1 MAYRARSVLS
11 IRPFRRLWGVTY
23 LCSMSDWLSLLAL
36 SGLANKLTED
46 YKTQSFA
53 FAGVV
58 LTQLLPGLLFAP
70 LGGLFADRFDRRK
83 VMALADIGRF
93 GLLLSIAVVGSPWW
107 LFAGNFL
114 VGCCSLL
121 WIPSKDAAVPNLLRR
136 PDQVE
141 TANQLG
147 LVMTYGI
154 SVISGA
160 GLYALITG
168 VSNNLNLSF
177 DDTGLGIV
185 KVILILNAAFYLTS
199 SLLIWTRIPELSR
212 RAAAPAAAAEVPAV
226 ATGATTPTPRTGF
239 LAMVRDAGRFV
250 RSTPLVRG
258 LLIGM
263 LGAMA
268 SAGALVGSAQAY
280 ALSLRGGDS
289 TFGLLFVALFVG
301 LVSGMTG
308 SPKLVRRLPRNRLFG
323 IAIVVA
329 GLSQLMLALSPH
341 PIVSLP
347 FVLLLGACAGAAF
360 LTGVT
365 IIGTEV
371 DDSVRGRINAI
382 YQSMMKIVL
391 AGAMAL
397 TPLLVG
403 LVRPHHIT
411 LFGRDMLVDGTRPVL
426 LGAGVLAA
434 LVGVVA
440 YRQMDDRRSESIL
453 SDLVSAVRGKPRRSS
468 GLLIAIE
475 GNAHL
480 DTSVQAKRLA
490 EWLGSADREVLLAT
504 DPVLDDAKLR
514 AVLSGAQLSSA
525 RAHALVAAAVRA
537 DLVEREIRP
546 ALDRGALVV
555 MERFVDSPLA
565 HLSAAADL
573 DPAEVEGLADWA
585 TARLRPSLT
594 ILLDRDPAKLP
605 PRFGNA
611 DHHWHVQGVL
621 ADMAA
626 ADPDR
631 YVVVDG
637 DGTPEEVAARVSAA
651 VYVALTTRG
660 VTGLDR
666 ETPRTPVEAG

>member
-1 MAYRARSVLS
+1 MAARARSVLS
-11 IRPFRRLWGVTY
+11 IRPFRRLWGVTF
-23 LCSMSDWLSLLAL
+23 LCSMGDWMTLLAL
-36 SGLANKLTED
+36 SGFVTKLTED
-46 YKTQSFA
+46 YKAQSFA

-70 LGGLFADRFDRRK
+70 IGGLFADRFDRRK
-83 VMALADIGRF
+83 VMAFADVGRA
-93 GLLLSIAVVGSPWW
+93 LLLVSIVVVGSPIW

-114 VGCCSLL
+114 VGCCALL

-154 SVISGA
+154 SVVSGA

-168 VSNNLNLSF
+168 VSNNLSLSF

-185 KVILILNAAFYLTS
+185 KVILFLIAALYLTS
-199 SLLIWTRIPELSR
+199 AILIATRIPELSG
-212 RAAAPAAAAEVPAV
+212 RASAPKADAEDDKPAHS
-226 ATGATTPTPRTGF
+226 GF
-239 LAMVRDAGRFV
+239 LAMIRDAGRFV
-250 RSTPLVRG
+250 RTTPMVRG

-263 LGAMA
+263 LGAIA
-268 SAGALVGSAQAY
+268 AAGALVGSAQAY
-280 ALSLRGGDS
+280 ANSMLGGDA

-308 SPKLVRRLPRNRLFG
+308 SPKLVQRLPRNRMFG

-329 GLSQLMLALSPH
+329 GFSLFMLALAPH
-341 PIVSLP
+341 PVVALP

-365 IIGTEV
+365 IIGTEI

-382 YQSMMKIVL
+382 YQSMMKVVL

-397 TPLLVG
+397 TPVLVG
-403 LVRPHHIT
+403 LVRPHSIT
-411 LFGRDMLVDGTRPVL
+411 LFGREMIVDGTRPVL
-426 LGAGVLAA
+426 LGAGVLAT
-434 LVGVVA
+434 LVGIVA
-440 YRQMDDRRSESIL
+440 YRQMDDRRTESIL
-453 SDLVSAVRGKPRRSS
+453 ADLRSAVRGKSRSGS
-468 GLLIAIE
+468 GLLIAVE
-475 GNAHL
+475 GNTHF
-480 DTSVQAKRLA
+480 DTATQANRLA
-490 EWLGSADREVLLAT
+490 DWLRGPGRKEVLLAT

-565 HLSAAADL
+565 HLSTAADL
-573 DPAEVEGLADWA
+573 DAAELEGLANWA
-585 TARLRPSLT
+585 TSRLRPDITL
-594 ILLDRDPAKLP
+594 LLDRDPATLP
-605 PRFGNA
+605 PRPGSA
-611 DHHWHVQGVL
+611 RHHWHVQGVL

-637 DGTPEEVAARVSAA
+637 DGTVEEVAHRVSAA
-651 VYVALTTRG
+651 VYVALVTRG
-660 VTGLDR
+660 VPGFAED
-666 ETPRTPVEAG
+666 EPAKVDA